1 MKFATP
7 RKRFVDSTCAT
18 KCPNMP
24 KHTTIKLMHACVFS
38 PSWLLF
44 VVSHVFFIVSFFD
57 VCVVANNVS
66 PTGLPFLPW
75 HLQSWSFG
83 SRSTNGSGEGYPN
96 RTPQQKWTSC
106 SLDAEIREIWCEK
119 RVNDLERIKKTTPD
133 LGVSKNRGTP
143 KSSILVGFSI
153 INHPFW
159 GTTIFGNTH
168 LHVSWSG
175 KHPGANAYTPL
186 ESTGRR
192 WCGKPWDATQPKG
205 ISGAG
210 AFHGESMLEW
220 LEYVWTLRLEIW
232 GTKKHM
238 EFGYHD
244 EVPDCIDINRKQCC

>member
-1 MKFATP
+1 MREIMLNRMHEICYTKEEIC
-7 RKRFVDSTCAT
+7 RFNMC
-18 KCPNMP
+18 NQMP
-24 KHTTIKLMHACVFS
+24 KHAKTYHNKTHARLFFS

-57 VCVVANNVS
+57 IYCVVANNVS

-96 RTPQQKWTSC
+96 RTPQQKWTPC

-119 RVNDLERIKKTTPD
+119 MVRELERIQPQK
-133 LGVSKNRGTP
+133 
-143 KSSILVGFSI
+143 
-153 INHPFW
+153 
-159 GTTIFGNTH
+159 H

-210 AFHGESMLEW
+210 ASHAGSMLEW

-232 GTKKHM
+232 GTKN
-238 EFGYHD
+238 
-244 EVPDCIDINRKQCC
+244 I

>member
-24 KHTTIKLMHACVFS
+24 KHTTIKLMHACFS
-38 PSWLLF
+38 LHRGYFLLF
-44 VVSHVFFIVSFFD
+44 RMCFSLFHFLIYI
-57 VCVVANNVS
+57 CVVANNVS

-96 RTPQQKWTSC
+96 RTPQQKWTPC

-119 RVNDLERIKKTTPD
+119 MVRELERIQQQK
-133 LGVSKNRGTP
+133 
-143 KSSILVGFSI
+143 
-153 INHPFW
+153 
-159 GTTIFGNTH
+159 H

-210 AFHGESMLEW
+210 ASHAGSMLEW

-232 GTKKHM
+232 GTKN
-238 EFGYHD
+238 
-244 EVPDCIDINRKQCC
+244 I